1 MSDVKCAIFVAL
13 IMAVAAEIVIEKSGV
28 CVW

>member
-1 MSDVKCAIFVAL
+1 MDDIKRAIFVAL
-13 IMAVAAEIVIEKSGV
+13 MTVAAEIVIEKSGI

>member
-1 MSDVKCAIFVAL
+1 MDDVILLYFMAL
-13 IMAVAAEIVIEKSGV
+13 VTVTAEIFIEKSGV

>member
-1 MSDVKCAIFVAL
+1 MDDVKCAIFVAL
-13 IMAVAAEIVIEKSGV
+13 IMVVAAEIVIEKSGI